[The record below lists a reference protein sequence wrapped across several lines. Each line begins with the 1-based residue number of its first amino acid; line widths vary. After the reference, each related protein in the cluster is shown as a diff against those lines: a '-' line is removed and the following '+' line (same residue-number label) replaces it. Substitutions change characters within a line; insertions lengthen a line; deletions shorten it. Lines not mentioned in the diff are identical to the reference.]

1 MQVKDSNRNKRS
13 IGWLALACLVLQLA
27 VAPNFGIGN
36 GRINFALIFSAVV
49 ALTIGGRTG
58 VLCGFLA
65 GVVFDLS
72 TTGPVGLM
80 ALLLTVSSFQMGM
93 ECRNRL
99 SEDLGPSVILFAIH
113 ALVVSLVYHLA
124 MLVVGQASSAFDV
137 IVLRMLPTF
146 FLTVLAFAPFAYI
159 YSRGGGNGLDLG
171 RKSARGGHAKHGSKY
186 SLGKL

>member
-1 MQVKDSNRNKRS
+1 MQVKDTNKNKRS

-27 VAPNFGIGN
+27 VAPNLALGN

-65 GVVFDLS
+65 GLVFDLS

-99 SEDLGPSVILFAIH
+99 AGELGPSMILFVIH
-113 ALVVSLVYHLA
+113 AVLVSLFYHLA
-124 MLVVGQASSAFDV
+124 MLIVGQASSVFDV
-137 IVLRMLPTF
+137 IVLRTLPTLL
-146 FLTVLAFAPFAYI
+146 LTVLAFVPFAI
-159 YSRGGGNGLDLG
+159 VYSRGEGSGLSGRQLG
-171 RKSARGGHAKHGSKY
+171 SHSKRGSKY
-186 SLGKL
+186 NIGNL